1 VFILG
6 IHWLFPDT
14 SRLIKDL
21 AGWADDY
28 GSYGVVL
35 FSLLAGLLML
45 IPGVPGSLLCFTCGA
60 VFPFWSALAVAVA
73 GHHLGAILAFLLSRW
88 CLYTHF
94 ISLLKSRPTLRAMSR
109 AAELEQWKVTFLSRF
124 VFMPV
129 QLKNYV
135 FGVLQVSFKCFFFM
149 ALVGDFQSALFAV
162 YLGSLSKNVIDS
174 TVNTNKNAIT
184 NTDVQVTNLDQ
195 QHQNEGLDGTQKIL
209 WVVSVVLAITMTTV
223 ASIVARRAY
232 NKVIRDMER
241 ETGEIFEEVHMLEG
255 DKDMDIID
263 DQHQTPRSPD
273 SSHTHSRSR
282 LFSPNVKG
290 KVCSIELVP

>member
-1 VFILG
+1 LN
-6 IHWLFPDT
+6 L
-14 SRLIKDL
+14 
-21 AGWADDY
+21 
-28 GSYGVVL
+28 
-35 FSLLAGLLML
+35 
-45 IPGVPGSLLCFTCGA
+45 LLCIDNEIVWTNQ
-60 VFPFWSALAVAVA
+60 PDEYL
-73 GHHLGAILAFLLSRW
+73 
-88 CLYTHF
+88 
-94 ISLLKSRPTLRAMSR
+94 LLKCLCVA
-109 AAELEQWKVTFLSRF
+109 
-124 VFMPV
+124 
-129 QLKNYV
+129 
-135 FGVLQVSFKCFFFM
+135 
-149 ALVGDFQSALFAV
+149 
-162 YLGSLSKNVIDS
+162 
-174 TVNTNKNAIT
+174 

-290 KVCSIELVP
+290 KVCSIELVPWSHNLQKVSLKVYLLFTLHGIDRIYVSNKWITFWYIPIFSMYATLLDDMKNKPINSFALTIWMVWIQWRCFFNSILSSKTHSGTIFHTVWRFWSRTRILSF